1 MAEVVKMPKLSDT
14 MTEGVIA
21 KWHKKV
27 GDKVKSGE
35 LLADIETDK
44 ATMEFESFQDGV
56 LLHIGV
62 EEKQPVPVDSVIAIL
77 GKEGEDISG
86 LLDGGG
92 EEKTEKS
99 EDKTD
104 QPKKEKKEESES
116 DEEKESDSKEKK
128 KTSTSSED
136 DKKDASTDKEEKDEE
151 ESEESSAGG
160 SVPEG
165 VEVVRMP
172 KLSDTMTEG
181 VVAKWHKKVGDKV
194 KSGELLADIETDKAT
209 MEFESFQD
217 GVLIHIGV
225 EEGKAAA
232 VDSVLAILGKGGE
245 DVDAILKSVNGGG
258 AKKQSTEKKEAST
271 SDKKSEPTKEKSE
284 DSEKKNANTSVTSSA
299 PDSHRDEKSGGEKSA
314 DGRIKASPLA
324 KAMAKEK
331 GIDVSAVNGT
341 GDNGRIT
348 KKDIETYTPAQAKAT
363 GAAATTN
370 AVAGQ
375 ESYTDQPVSQMRKTI
390 ARRLLESTTGA
401 PTFVL
406 NIEVDMDNAMAARE
420 AMNAIPETK
429 ISFNDIVIKAC
440 AMALRK
446 HPKVNTSWLGDKVRT
461 YSHIHIGMAVAIED
475 GLVVP
480 VIRFADQKALSQISA
495 DAKDLG
501 KRARDK
507 KLQPSDWE
515 GNTFTVSNL
524 GMFGIESFTSIINS
538 PESCILSVGA
548 IRQVPVVKNGMIVPG
563 NTMMLTLA
571 CDHRTVDGATGAAFL
586 QTLKIFMENPVTMLV

>member
-92 EEKTEKS
+92 EKKAEKS
-99 EDKTD
+99 DDKKD
-104 QPKKEKKEESES
+104 SKESEG
-116 DEEKESDSKEKK
+116 EEKK
-128 KTSTSSED
+128 KTSASSED
-136 DKKDASTDKEEKDEE
+136 GKKDASTGSATDKEEEEGEE

-258 AKKQSTEKKEAST
+258 AKKQSTEKKEVST

-284 DSEKKNANTSVTSSA
+284 GSEKKDANTSVTSGA
-299 PDSHRDEKSGGEKSA
+299 GEKSA

-341 GDNGRIT
+341 GDNGRVT
-348 KKDIETYTPAQAKAT
+348 KKDIETYTPSQAKAT

-370 AVAGQ
+370 VVAGQ

-548 IRQVPVVKNGMIVPG
+548 IRQVPVVKNGMVVPG

>member
-77 GKEGEDISG
+77 GEEGEDISG
-86 LLDGGG
+86 LLDGD
-92 EEKTEKS
+92 EKAEKS
-99 EDKTD
+99 DDKAD
-104 QPKKEKKEESES
+104 KPKKEKKADGKDSDEDNSEEESG
-116 DEEKESDSKEKK
+116 
-128 KTSTSSED
+128 
-136 DKKDASTDKEEKDEE
+136 E
-151 ESEESSAGG
+151 ESEEKDSDKKATKKEDKDTSKESSAG

-245 DVDAILKSVNGGG
+245 DVEAILKAVGTGS
-258 AKKQSTEKKEAST
+258 AKKEDTDKKESS
-271 SDKKSEPTKEKSE
+271 SDKKQEPVKEKSE
-284 DSEKKNANTSVTSSA
+284 SSDKKDASTGSV
-299 PDSHRDEKSGGEKSA
+299 SGKTESTQKSA
-314 DGRIKASPLA
+314 SGDSRVKASPLA
-324 KAMAKEK
+324 KAIAKEK

-341 GDNGRIT
+341 GDNGRVT
-348 KKDIETYTPAQAKAT
+348 KKDIESFTPGQAKT
-363 GAAATTN
+363 AAGTTAN
-370 AVAGQ
+370 VSAGQ

-390 ARRLLESTTGA
+390 ARRLLESTNGA
-401 PTFVL
+401 PSFVL

-446 HPKVNTSWLGDKVRT
+446 HPKVNTSWLGDKIRT
-461 YSHIHIGMAVAIED
+461 YSHIHIGMAVAIDD

-548 IRQVPVVKNGMIVPG
+548 IRQVPVVKNGMVVPG

>member
-77 GKEGEDISG
+77 GKEGEDISD
-86 LLDGGG
+86 LISGGG
-92 EEKTEKS
+92 EKKAEKKEDAKESAEK
-99 EDKTD
+99 EEKA
-104 QPKKEKKEESES
+104 QPKKDDEKEEETS
-116 DEEKESDSKEKK
+116 EEKSP
-128 KTSTSSED
+128 
-136 DKKDASTDKEEKDEE
+136 
-151 ESEESSAGG
+151 GG

-245 DVDAILKSVNGGG
+245 DVEAILKSLGSGSD
-258 AKKQSTEKKEAST
+258 AKKQSAGKKETTSDKKAEPAKETSEASDKKDASASSASTEKKES
-271 SDKKSEPTKEKSE
+271 
-284 DSEKKNANTSVTSSA
+284 N
-299 PDSHRDEKSGGEKSA
+299 KSA

-324 KAMAKEK
+324 KALAKEK
-331 GIDVSAVNGT
+331 GIDVAAVQGT
-341 GDNGRIT
+341 GDNGRVT
-348 KKDIETYTPAQAKAT
+348 KKDIETYNPSQAKGT
-363 GAAATTN
+363 GAAAST
-370 AVAGQ
+370 AVALGQ

-390 ARRLLESTTGA
+390 ARRLLESTNGA
-401 PTFVL
+401 PSFVL

-446 HPKVNTSWLGDKVRT
+446 HPKVNTSWLGDKIRT

-480 VIRFADQKALSQISA
+480 VIRFADQKSLSQVSA

-507 KLQPSDWE
+507 KLQPADWE

-548 IRQVPVVKNGMIVPG
+548 IRQVPVVKNGMVVPG